1 MNKGNACKVLGTR
14 GIGLIGVLSAACL
27 AVTQPAGAI
36 SFQQVSG
43 PFAQTEAWG
52 ASWGDF
58 NNDRCPDLFINHH
71 RDQAGLYKNNCD
83 GTFKDVT
90 SKADPGKAWL
100 DSNQFADQHGASWGD
115 FDHDGDEDLFVT
127 TGARWDGELMVNQG
141 DGVLINR
148 TAAAGLLDDR
158 EGRSPLW
165 IDYNNDGYLDLFM
178 QSRTR
183 SWSILQHPGN
193 GTFTDSASTTGFNT
207 TITTNY
213 GHLIDL
219 DNDGTLD
226 YLGGPEGT
234 FPTAAYDLSHI
245 PFRNI
250 KANIPAVGPACDSV
264 VGDFNGD
271 QRNDVLLV
279 RGRIRPTQ
287 AKQFGSNVV
296 EAWFTTSPGNA
307 DKYFSFKSANGD
319 LSVGMYSFLG
329 LVRYYFGSGGYHPGA
344 STSINSTSYRF
355 TLNAG
360 ETRNQGIKPHSPTAA
375 DDRGVYIGYNPG
387 TQEWEVHIANGGQY
401 TTAYI
406 VITSSAPVS
415 NLVVTGLES
424 IDGPMSPVMLLNNG
438 QGFGGTTQ
446 PLTQSTNLGDLGAA
460 VSCDSVAAADFD
472 NDMDLDIYM
481 VCRGGVENI
490 ANRLYANRG
499 NGQFDL
505 VANAGGAAGP
515 IGSEVT
521 DDRGIGDSVVVADY
535 DGDGKVDLFVT
546 NGVELFPV
554 RFDSPDQLYRNT
566 TATGNHWIELDLA
579 GTASNTDGVGAKVY
593 ATAGGVTQLREQ
605 NGGNHR
611 WSQNY
616 QRIHFG
622 LAGNTSVNLR
632 VEWPSGLVD
641 TFNNVGSN
649 HLYRVTEGGPITQTT
664 FGPVAPD
671 PDPGAG
677 GGANGL
683 SVADLTV
690 NEAVGNAQ
698 IQVTLS
704 PASSQTVTVNY
715 ATKPGTALGGG
726 KDYKYR
732 SGTLTFN
739 PGDTGKTV
747 SVPIVND
754 SVAEPTESF
763 TLHLSGAVNA
773 PIADADGTVT
783 ITDND

>member
-1 MNKGNACKVLGTR
+1 MKKGFEKSDCITR
-14 GIGLIGVLSAACL
+14 GIGLIRALPALCVLAAS
-27 AVTQPAGAI
+27 PALGAI
-36 SFQQVSG
+36 SFQEVSG

-58 NNDRCPDLFINHH
+58 NNDRCPDLFVNHH

-90 SKADPGKAWL
+90 VKADVDRSWL
-100 DSNQFADQHGASWGD
+100 DSNRVADQHGASWGD
-115 FDHDGDEDLFVT
+115 FDHDGDEDIYVT
-127 TGARWDGELMVNQG
+127 TGARWDGELLVNQG
-141 DGVLINR
+141 DGVLKNG

-165 IDYNNDGYLDLFM
+165 VDYNNDGYLDLLM

-183 SWSILQHPGN
+183 SWSLLQHPGN
-193 GTFTDSASTTGFNT
+193 GTFTDSASTTGANT

-219 DNDGTLD
+219 DGDGSLD

-250 KANIPAVGPACDSV
+250 KANIPAVGPVCDSA

-287 AKQFGSNVV
+287 AKQFGNNVV
-296 EAWFTTSPGNA
+296 EAWFTTSPGND
-307 DKYFSFKSANGD
+307 DKYFTFKSTNGN
-319 LSVGMYSFLG
+319 LTIGMYSFLG
-329 LVRYYFGSGGYHPGA
+329 LVRYYFGSGGYHPGD
-344 STSINSTSYRF
+344 STRINATSYTF

-360 ETRNQGIKPHSPTAA
+360 ETRNQGIKPHSSTNPS
-375 DDRGVYIGYNPG
+375 DLGVYIGYIPA
-387 TQEWEVHIANGGQY
+387 TQQWEVHIANGGQY
-401 TTAYI
+401 TTAYL

-415 NLVVTGLES
+415 NVVMTGLEA
-424 IDGPMSPVMLLNNG
+424 IDGPMTPVMLLNNG
-438 QGFGGTTQ
+438 KGFAGTTQ
-446 PLTQSTNLGDLGAA
+446 PLTASTDLGDLGAA
-460 VSCDSVAAADFD
+460 VSCDSVATGDFD
-472 NDMDLDIYM
+472 NDMDLDVYM

-505 VANAGGAAGP
+505 VPNAGGAAGP

-521 DDRGIGDSVVVADY
+521 DDRGLGDSVNVADY
-535 DGDGKVDLFVT
+535 DGDGKLDLFVT

-566 TATGNHWIELDLA
+566 TVTSNHWIELDLK
-579 GTASNTDGVGAKVY
+579 GTVSNTDGVGAKVY

-611 WSQNY
+611 WSQNF

-622 LAGNTSVNLR
+622 LAGNTSVSQLK
-632 VEWPSGLVD
+632 VEWPSGMVD
-641 TFNNVGSN
+641 TFNNVAAN
-649 HLYRVTEGGPITQTT
+649 HLYRVTEGGSITQTT

-671 PDPGAG
+671 PG
-677 GGANGL
+677 GGGSTSGL
-683 SVADLTV
+683 SVSDVTV

-698 IQVTLS
+698 IQVNLS
-704 PASSQTVTVNY
+704 PASTQTVTVNY

-726 KDYKYR
+726 KDYNYR

-739 PGDTGKTV
+739 PGETGKTV

-754 SVAEPTESF
+754 TVAEPTESF

-773 PIADADGTVT
+773 PITDADGTIT
-783 ITDND
+783 ILDND